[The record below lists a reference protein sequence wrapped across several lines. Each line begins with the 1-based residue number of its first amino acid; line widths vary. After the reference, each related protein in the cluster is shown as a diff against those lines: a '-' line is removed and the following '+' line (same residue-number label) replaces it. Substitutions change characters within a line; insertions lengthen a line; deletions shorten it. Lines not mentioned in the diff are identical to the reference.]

1 MSHKISDLNMTMSN
15 QYDYAIGLLSETFWN
30 ERWEDVFDT
39 LEEDMA
45 DDQSPLLIL
54 YYEKSDKNDALLTEL
69 NNAVKQYDMSL
80 EDDLD
85 EEYDFPTTMD
95 KFEHFTGN
103 SAWELPEPFEIA
115 VSDNTSSYAYPKWSD
130 VKGDGVVVLDIFD
143 GNTAWT

>member
-1 MSHKISDLNMTMSN
+1 MSNKISDLNMTMSN
-15 QYDYAIGLLSETFWN
+15 EYDYAVDLLSETFWN

-45 DDQSPLLIL
+45 DGQSPLLIL

-69 NNAVKQYDMSL
+69 NDAVKQYDMSL

-103 SAWELPEPFEIA
+103 TAWELPEPFEIA
-115 VSDNTSSYAYPKWSD
+115 VSDNTFSYAYPKFSD
-130 VKGDGVVVLDIFD
+130 VNGENIVVIGLFD
-143 GNTAWT
+143 GNFAWD